1 MQHTDENIEGSAWAE
16 GVKYVV
22 KQFAT
27 ALNDNGVEEIETV
40 TKDFD
45 HDAMEAVK
53 GEGDKVKKELRP
65 GYKLNGKVIIPAKV
79 ELEEK

>member
-1 MQHTDENIEGSAWAE
+1 M
-16 GVKYVV
+16 V

-27 ALNDNGVEEIETV
+27 ALSDNGVEEIEAAG
-40 TKDFD
+40 KDFD
-45 HDAMEAVK
+45 HDTMEAVK
-53 GEGDKVKKELRP
+53 GKGDKVAKELRP